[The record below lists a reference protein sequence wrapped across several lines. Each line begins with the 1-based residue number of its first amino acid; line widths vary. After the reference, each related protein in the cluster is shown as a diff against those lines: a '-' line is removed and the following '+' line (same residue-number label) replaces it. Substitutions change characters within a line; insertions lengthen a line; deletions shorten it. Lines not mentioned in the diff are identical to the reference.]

1 MIFKIKKYKITKM
14 SVQLSKFVKENNI
27 TVSDLE
33 ALLKNMTVVATS
45 SNVNSTSND
54 SYDKMTKVQL
64 SELCKERGL
73 KVSGIKSELVA
84 RLTATNSNST
94 TNSTTSSVAPKAK
107 SSKKKT
113 EPTVEDNKKA
123 LKVMKEN
130 AKIAAEKPSV
140 VSLKRYENGLFLHE
154 ETGFVLNE
162 NHVVFGKLPKVNGIF
177 TELDRNDIEQCN
189 KFKLEYELPE
199 NLGENPEMI
208 EKLEELSD
216 TESHVSEL
224 VSDGEEIDEDVEL

>member
-1 MIFKIKKYKITKM
+1 M
-14 SVQLSKFVKENNI
+14 SVQLSKFVKDNNI
-27 TVSDLE
+27 SVSDLE
-33 ALLKNMTVVATS
+33 TLLKSMTVVANPT
-45 SNVNSTSND
+45 NE

-84 RLTATNSNST
+84 RLTATNSTTTNNST
-94 TNSTTSSVAPKAK
+94 ASSSKAK
-107 SSKKKT
+107 PSKKKT
-113 EPTVEDNKKA
+113 EPTADDNKKA

-162 NHVVFGKLPKVNGIF
+162 NHIVFGKLPKTNGIF

-199 NLGENPEMI
+199 NLGENSEML
-208 EKLEELSD
+208 EKTEELSD

-224 VSDGEEIDEDVEL
+224 VSDGEEIDEDLEL